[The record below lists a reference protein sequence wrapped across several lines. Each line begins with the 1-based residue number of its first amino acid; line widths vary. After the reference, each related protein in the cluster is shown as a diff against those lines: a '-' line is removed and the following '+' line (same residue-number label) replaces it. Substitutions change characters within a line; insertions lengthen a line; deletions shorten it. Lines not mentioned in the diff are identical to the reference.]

1 MNAKAARKAAEL
13 LVKARHEHRLVD
25 ELPDDCRP
33 ETIEEAYAIQDAMVP
48 LEGAIAG
55 WKIGAPGA
63 DAEPIC
69 APLFARYVHT
79 GPARLP
85 ATDFHLL
92 GTEAEVAFTLAHD
105 LPPEG
110 APYSREA
117 VLSAV
122 AGAHPAIEIADS
134 RFTEGMSAHKMS
146 QLADT
151 NSNGTFIYGAA
162 VEDWQGLDIPQ
173 LPVKLSIGGKV
184 VAEHQGGNKAGDPVR
199 LLVWAANHCAARGLM
214 LKAGQVVTTGSYV
227 GINPAQPGDTAV
239 ASFDGLDAATLEF
252 TV

>member
-1 MNAKAARKAAEL
+1 MKAKAAIKAAEL
-13 LVKARHEHRLVD
+13 LVSARHEHWLVD
-25 ELPDDCRP
+25 ELPRDCLP
-33 ETIEEAYAIQDAMVP
+33 ESIEDAYAIQDAMVP

-69 APLFARYVHT
+69 APLFARYVHN
-79 GPARLP
+79 GPTKLP
-85 ATDFHLL
+85 ANDFYLL
-92 GTEAEVAFTLAHD
+92 ETEAEVAFTLARD

-110 APYSREA
+110 APYDREA

-134 RFTEGMSAHKMS
+134 RFTEGMSAHKLS

-151 NSNGTFIYGAA
+151 NSNGTFVYGAA
-162 VEDWQGLDIPQ
+162 VADWQGLDIPQ

-184 VAEHQGGNKAGDPVR
+184 VAERVGGNNAGDPVR

-227 GINPAQPGDTAV
+227 GMNPSQPGDTAI
-239 ASFDGLDAATLEF
+239 ASFEGLESASLEF